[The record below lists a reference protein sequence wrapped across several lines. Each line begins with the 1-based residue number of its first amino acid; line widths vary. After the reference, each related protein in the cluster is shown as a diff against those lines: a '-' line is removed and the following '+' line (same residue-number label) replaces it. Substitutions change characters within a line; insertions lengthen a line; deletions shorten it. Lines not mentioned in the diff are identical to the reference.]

1 MTEPPSAGPSTGP
14 GAVAGPGVGAAAAR
28 WRVLVRGLCVEAE
41 IGLLP
46 QEQGVLQPLRV
57 DVEVD
62 LDSGAVVTLADSV
75 DYGGVA
81 EDVRALAA
89 AGPWRLVEHLAQR
102 IAARVLL
109 RPNACGV
116 TVRVL
121 KTARL
126 PDAEAAGC
134 ELRLVRPP
142 VAPPVAPRVAP

>member
-1 MTEPPSAGPSTGP
+1 MPEAAGAP
-14 GAVAGPGVGAAAAR
+14 R
-28 WRVLVRGLCVEAE
+28 WRVLVRGLRVQAE

-46 QEQGVLQPLRV
+46 QEQGVTQPLSV

-62 LDSGAVVTLADSV
+62 LDAEVVTTLADSV

-102 IAARVLL
+102 IAARVLM
-109 RPNACGV
+109 RPHAQAV

-121 KTARL
+121 KTGLLA
-126 PDAEAAGC
+126 DAAAAGC
-134 ELRLVRPP
+134 ELKMGRPGAS
-142 VAPPVAPRVAP
+142 APAHPGEGRDPGPRARR

>member
-1 MTEPPSAGPSTGP
+1 MTDAP
-14 GAVAGPGVGAAAAR
+14 GAAR
-28 WRVLVRGLCVEAE
+28 WRVLVRGLRVEAE

-46 QEQGVLQPLRV
+46 QEQGVTQPLSV

-62 LDSGAVVTLADSV
+62 VDSPAVVVLADSV

-102 IAARVLL
+102 IAARVLM
-109 RPNACGV
+109 RPHAQAV

-121 KTARL
+121 KTAL
-126 PDAEAAGC
+126 LADAAAAGC
-134 ELRLVRPP
+134 ELRLSR
-142 VAPPVAPRVAP
+142 AG

>member
-1 MTEPPSAGPSTGP
+1 MTE
-14 GAVAGPGVGAAAAR
+14 VAR
-28 WRVLVRGLCVEAE
+28 WRVLVRGLRVEAE

-46 QEQGVLQPLRV
+46 QEQGVTQPLSV

-62 LDSGAVVTLADSV
+62 VGAEAVVTLADSV

-102 IAARVLL
+102 IAARVLM
-109 RPNACGV
+109 RPNAEAV

-121 KTARL
+121 KTARIA
-126 PDAEAAGC
+126 DAAAAGC
-134 ELRLVRPP
+134 ELRLAR
-142 VAPPVAPRVAP
+142 AG

>member
-1 MTEPPSAGPSTGP
+1 MTEGPAGAGPR
-14 GAVAGPGVGAAAAR
+14 AGSGR
-28 WRVLVRGLCVEAE
+28 WRVLVRGLSVDAE

-46 QEQGVLQPLRV
+46 QEQGVTQPLRV
-57 DVEVD
+57 DVEVEV
-62 LDSGAVVTLADSV
+62 DSPAVTTLADSV

-109 RPNACGV
+109 RPHAEAV

-121 KTARL
+121 KTALL
-126 PDAEAAGC
+126 PDAEGAGC
-134 ELRLVRPP
+134 ELRLGR
-142 VAPPVAPRVAP
+142 APGGSGAAAG